1 MSIFFALRR
10 SFFNFNSI
18 FAPEYELNNIPQM
31 KTKLLTIA
39 LMAVWSFSFS
49 QNGKTVWKSASRNV
63 DAVVLEDKRSIIN
76 PNVFELDVTLLK
88 QKLTNAPTR
97 FGSNKSG
104 VIVSFPDASGSQQNF
119 QIQEFSNMDPELAA
133 RYPEI
138 KSYVGHNVNDP
149 SAVIYLSVSPL
160 GLQTMM
166 TKPGESPVFIEPYTE
181 DLRTYTVF
189 QKSDSHSSDAFECK
203 LTETAHAQ
211 VGNQGGHQAR
221 PNADDGKLRNFRLA
235 ISVTGEYT
243 AYFGGTKAA
252 ALAAINN
259 TMTRVNAIFERD
271 FGVHLTMI
279 SNMDAVIYT
288 AAASDP
294 YSAAAAGT
302 SSANVGNDNGWNLQ
316 LQKTLT
322 NVIGNDKYDIGH
334 LFGATGGGGNAG
346 CIACVCRTPTAAQP
360 LGKGS
365 GFTSPSNGNPRG
377 DAFDIDYVAHEM
389 GHQFGASHTFTYST
403 EMSGSQ
409 MEPGS
414 GSTIMGYAGIAG
426 GNNVQTNSDAYFHA
440 MSIQQVTYFVKSSSC
455 QTAINTNNATPT
467 AGAGADYTI
476 PKGTPFMLTGTAT
489 DVNNDALT
497 YNWEQMD
504 RGSSTLSR
512 PNATALSGPAF
523 RSYGPTTNKTRYFPR
538 LETIKTGATL
548 WTWEALPTVAR
559 TLNFRFTVRDNKA
572 GGGANNSD
580 DMVVTV
586 NATAGP
592 FAITSQNSNV
602 SYQAGT
608 TQTVTWNVAGTT
620 GNGINAA
627 NVDIL
632 LSRDGG
638 NTYPITLLAA
648 TPNDGSQPVV
658 IPNQPG
664 TQNRIMVKGSNHI
677 FFDINNA
684 DFTITSG
691 TIEPEI
697 PSTPDLSAS
706 GTTATSTNLNWTPS
720 MATEGIA
727 GYEVYQNGT
736 LKTTV
741 TGTSLAVTGLP
752 AATATAF
759 FVKAKDAVGNVSAP
773 SNTLTVNT
781 LAGLDT
787 VAPTAPTGLIASG
800 TTKVS
805 TILTWNASTDNVAV
819 VSYQIFQN
827 GVFKTASTGRSFT
840 ITGLTADTTYNFTV
854 KAIDA
859 AGNLSAVSNTAI
871 VTTLPNATGDTTIPT
886 TPANLTAAGTTQTG
900 TQLTWTAA
908 TDNVG
913 VVSYNVYQNGVQ
925 IASPTTITYAV
936 TGLTANT
943 TYSFTVRAK
952 DAAGNLSVASNT
964 ATITT
969 VNGAD
974 TTAPSTPTNL
984 AASATTQN
992 STKLTWTASTDNVGI
1007 ASYSVY
1013 RNGTYVASPTT
1024 TTYTVTGLS
1033 AGTTYAFT
1041 VKGKDAAGNL
1051 SAASNTANVTTLDTT
1066 VPSTPA
1072 SLTAT
1077 GTTQTAT
1084 TLNWTAATDN
1094 VSVTG
1099 YDIFRNGTLL
1109 ATATTTTYTVTGLS
1123 ANTTYAFTV
1132 KAKDAAG
1139 NVSAA
1144 SNSVNVTTLD
1154 TTAPSAPASLTASAT
1169 TQTATTLNW
1178 TASTDNVAVTAY
1190 DIFRNGSL
1198 LATVATT
1205 TYNASGLSANTTYA
1219 FIVKAKDAAG
1229 NVSAASNSVSV
1240 TTLSNNTDTVAPS
1253 TPTNLAASLT
1263 TQNSTALAWT
1273 ISTDNIAVTGYDIFR
1288 NGVYLAT
1295 ATTNSYAV
1303 TGLSGRTTYAFTV
1316 KAKDAAGN
1324 VSAASNSVSI
1334 TTLASSSDIVSPT
1347 TPTNLAATATTQ
1359 TSTKLTWTAST
1370 DNVGVT
1376 SYSIYRNGSYLAGVS
1391 TTTYTVSNLTANT
1404 NYTFSVRAKD
1414 AAGNL
1419 SSESNIL
1426 SVKTLSTADNVAPTA
1441 PTRLVA
1447 SLTTQVSTKLSWQAS
1462 TDNVGVASYSVY
1474 NNGTFIASVT
1484 TPTYKVG
1491 GLTPGTTYVFTV
1503 KGKDTA
1509 ANLSAASNSLTVT
1522 TIANLPETEA
1532 NPEEVVEEEVSET
1545 ITYCSRQGNIA
1556 SADRIGR
1563 VVFGTIDNTSTGV
1576 ASYEN
1581 FTAISTDVR
1590 RSVNYAI
1597 TITPVWRSTQYAEG
1611 YAVFIDYNNDGDFND
1626 AGEKVVSKAASLAT
1640 SQTATFTIP
1649 TTAIPGP
1656 KVMRVVMKRDGI
1668 PVACET
1674 FTYGQVEDYT
1684 INIAATSRGT
1694 EDLVEETQTV
1704 IEKLDFQLYPNPVL
1718 GSELNISV
1726 TNNASYRIL
1735 NLVGQEISK
1744 GNVENETVPVSNI
1757 SEGIYLLEVTS
1768 NGQTAVKRFIRR

>member
-1 MSIFFALRR
+1 LSIYFAVRR
-10 SFFNFNSI
+10 LFFNFNYI
-18 FAPEYELNNIPQM
+18 FAPQYELNNIPQM
-31 KTKLLTIA
+31 KNKLLTIA
-39 LMAVWSFSFS
+39 LLAVWSFSFS
-49 QNGKTVWKSASRNV
+49 QNGKTVWKSASRIT
-63 DAVVLEDKRSIIN
+63 DAVVLEDKRNFKN
-76 PNVFELDVTLLK
+76 PNIFELDITLLK
-88 QKLTNAPTR
+88 QKLANAPTR

-104 VIVSFPDASGSQQNF
+104 VIVSFPDTAGSQQNF
-119 QIQEFSNMDPELAA
+119 QIQEFSNMAPELAA

-138 KSYVGHNVNDP
+138 KSYVGHSVTDP
-149 SAVIYLSVSPL
+149 TSVIYISVSPL

-166 TKPGESPVFIEPYTE
+166 TKPGESPVFIEPYTQ
-181 DLRTYTVF
+181 DLRTYSVF
-189 QKSDSHSSDAFECK
+189 RKSDRDTSDSFECK
-203 LTETAHAQ
+203 LTHSAHDQ
-211 VGNQGGHQAR
+211 VNQQGGHQAR

-235 ISVTGEYT
+235 VSVTGEYT
-243 AYFGGTKAA
+243 AYFGGSKAA

-271 FGVHLTMI
+271 FGVHLEMI

-294 YSAAAAGT
+294 YSAASAGT
-302 SSANVGNDNGWNLQ
+302 LSSNVGTDNGWNLQ

-322 NVIGNDKYDIGH
+322 NVIGDANYDIGH

-346 CIACVCRTPTAAQP
+346 CIACVCRTPTSAQP

-455 QTAINTNNATPT
+455 QAAVNTNNATPT

-489 DVNNDALT
+489 DVNDDALT

-512 PNATALSGPAF
+512 PNVTALSGPAF

-538 LETIKTGATL
+538 LETIKTGATS

-559 TLNFRFTVRDNKA
+559 VLNFRFTVRDNKA

-580 DMVVTV
+580 DTVITV

-592 FAITSQNSNV
+592 FSITSQNAAV

-638 NTYPITLLAA
+638 NTYPITLLAG

-658 IPNQPG
+658 IPNNPG

-677 FFDINNA
+677 FFDINNV

-691 TIEPEI
+691 TVVPEA

-706 GTTATSTNLNWTPS
+706 GTTATSTNLSWTPS
-720 MATEGIA
+720 MATAAIT
-727 GYEVYQNGT
+727 GYDVYQNGT

-741 TGTSLAVTGLP
+741 TGTSLAVTGLT
-752 AATATAF
+752 ASTATAF
-759 FVKAKDAVGNVSAP
+759 FVKAKDAVGNISAA
-773 SNTLTVNT
+773 SNTVNVNT

-787 VAPTAPTGLIASG
+787 VAPSAPSALAASG
-800 TTKVS
+800 TTTVNTTLS
-805 TILTWNASTDNVAV
+805 WNASTDNVAV
-819 VSYQIFQN
+819 VAYQIFQN
-827 GVFKTASTGRSFT
+827 GVFKTSITGRSFT
-840 ITGLTADTTYNFTV
+840 ITGLTAATTYTFTV

-859 AGNLSAVSNTAI
+859 AGNLSAVSNTAS
-871 VTTLPNATGDTTIPT
+871 VTTLPNAADTTIPT
-886 TPANLTAAGTTQTG
+886 TPANLTATNTTQTE

-913 VVSYNVYQNGVQ
+913 VASYSVYQNGVY
-925 IASPTTITYAV
+925 IASPTTTTYAV

-943 TYSFTVRAK
+943 TYSFTVKAK
-952 DAAGNLSVASNT
+952 DAAGNLSVTSNT

-969 VNGAD
+969 TNGVD
-974 TTAPSTPTNL
+974 TTPPTTPTSL
-984 AASATTQN
+984 AASNTTQN
-992 STKLTWTASTDNVGI
+992 STKLTWNASTDNV
-1007 ASYSVY
+1007 AVVTYSVY
-1013 RNGTYVASPTT
+1013 RSGTYIGAATT
-1024 TTYTVTGLS
+1024 TNYTVSGLA

-1051 SAASNTANVTTLDTT
+1051 SAASNTVNVTTLDTT

-1077 GTTQTAT
+1077 GTTESAT
-1084 TLNWTAATDN
+1084 TLNWTASTDN
-1094 VSVTG
+1094 VRVTG
-1099 YDIFRNGTLL
+1099 YDVFRNGVLL
-1109 ATATTTTYTVTGLS
+1109 ATATTTTYTASGLN

-1139 NVSAA
+1139 NVSAT
-1144 SNSVNVTTLD
+1144 SNSVSVTTLD
-1154 TTAPSAPASLTASAT
+1154 TTAPTTPTNLTATGTTQSAT
-1169 TQTATTLNW
+1169 ALSW
-1178 TASTDNVAVTAY
+1178 TASTDNVSVTSY
-1190 DIFRNGSL
+1190 DIFRNGTY
-1198 LATVATT
+1198 LA
-1205 TYNASGLSANTTYA
+1205 SANTNSYAATGLNAGTTYT
-1219 FIVKAKDAAG
+1219 FTVKAKDAAG
-1229 NVSAASNSVSV
+1229 NISASSNTVSV
-1240 TTLSNNTDTVAPS
+1240 TTLTNNTDSSAPS
-1253 TPTNLAASLT
+1253 TPTNLTAALT
-1263 TQNSTALAWT
+1263 TQNSTALAWNA
-1273 ISTDNIAVTGYDIFR
+1273 STDNVGVTGYDIFR

-1295 ATTNSYAV
+1295 ANTNSYAV
-1303 TGLSGRTTYAFTV
+1303 TGLNGSTSYSFNV

-1324 VSAASNSVSI
+1324 VSATSNTVTI
-1334 TTLASSSDIVSPT
+1334 NTLARNADVVSPT
-1347 TPTNLAATATTQ
+1347 TPANLTASATTQ
-1359 TSTKLTWTAST
+1359 TSTKLSWTAST

-1376 SYSIYRNGSYLAGVS
+1376 SYSVYRNGSYLATATS
-1391 TTTYTVSNLTANT
+1391 TTYTVNNLAINT
-1404 NYTFSVRAKD
+1404 TYTFSIRAKD

-1419 SSESNIL
+1419 SQESNIL
-1426 SVKTLSTADNVAPTA
+1426 SVKTLAAGDNVAPTA
-1441 PTRLVA
+1441 PSGLVA
-1447 SLTTQVSTKLSWQAS
+1447 SMTTQVSTKLSWQPS
-1462 TDNVGVASYSVY
+1462 TDNVGVATYDVFS
-1474 NNGTFIASVT
+1474 NGTFVTSVT
-1484 TPTYKVG
+1484 ALTYKVN
-1491 GLTPGTTYVFTV
+1491 GLLPGTTYVFTV
-1503 KGKDTA
+1503 KGKDA
-1509 ANLSAASNSLTVT
+1509 ASNSSAASNALNVT
-1522 TIANLPETEA
+1522 TIANEPEVESE
-1532 NPEEVVEEEVSET
+1532 PEVEEIVPVT
-1545 ITYCSRQGNIA
+1545 ITYCARQGNIA
-1556 SADRIGR
+1556 SGERIGR
-1563 VVFGTIDNTSTGV
+1563 VVFGTIDNASTGV

-1590 RSVNYAI
+1590 RSQNYAI

-1611 YAVFIDYNNDGDFND
+1611 YAVFIDYNNDGDFTD

-1649 TTAIPGP
+1649 SSVVPGP

-1668 PVACET
+1668 PVACEA

-1684 INIAATSRGT
+1684 INIVSTSRGT
-1694 EDLVEETQTV
+1694 EDLVEETVAT
-1704 IEKLDFQLYPNPVL
+1704 IEKLDFQLYPNPVS

-1726 TNNASYRIL
+1726 TNDATYRIL